1 MPTPDIE
8 LTASDVQALNGADA
22 IAAFFAR
29 LDYNTDART
38 LQTPA
43 NLGMSA
49 DGPSAPSK
57 GSSSLLIKRAYSRFI
72 FLNSPVSLVAHTR
85 KD

>member
-1 MPTPDIE
+1 MEQKAMPTLDID

-29 LDYNTDART
+29 LDYNTDACT

-49 DGPSAPSK
+49 DGTVRP
-57 GSSSLLIKRAYSRFI
+57 IKRI
-72 FLNSPVSLVAHTR
+72 GLIPDLSL
-85 KD
+85 